1 MKVDWEELKRTRFL
15 ARDVRK
21 RSPALGSN
29 DLDDTVSRW
38 AKKLLRVEEA
48 AMEDVQQQLEDAK
61 VLEEQLKGIAMEL
74 EDVGKQAKIRQMK
87 QTVLKFLSSEVG
99 VKPDK
104 ETVNAPLVEVWRI
117 RKNVVFVF
125 LFVCFNFFVL

>member
-1 MKVDWEELKRTRFL
+1 
-15 ARDVRK
+15 
-21 RSPALGSN
+21 
-29 DLDDTVSRW
+29 
-38 AKKLLRVEEA
+38 
-48 AMEDVQQQLEDAK
+48 MEDVQQQLEDAK

>member
-38 AKKLLRVEEA
+38 AKKIASRGRSSDGRRA
-48 AMEDVQQQLEDAK
+48 AA
-61 VLEEQLKGIAMEL
+61 
-74 EDVGKQAKIRQMK
+74 
-87 QTVLKFLSSEVG
+87 T
-99 VKPDK
+99 
-104 ETVNAPLVEVWRI
+104 
-117 RKNVVFVF
+117 
-125 LFVCFNFFVL
+125 